1 MSISRTIISR
11 EEKIFNIVNILI
23 MLLILTLTIYPF
35 LNVLAISF
43 NESSD
48 TVKGGITIFPRKFT
62 IENYKVIFT
71 YNNLVSG
78 FINSVLRTIVG
89 TLTSLIA
96 CSMVA
101 YTLGRKHYIF
111 RKQVSLFL
119 VITMYVSG
127 GLIPFFLL
135 VRDLHLMNS
144 FLVYILPGMVGAF
157 NIIIIRS
164 FMENLPEELYESAYI
179 DGANEFTVFLKI
191 IIPLSTPVLATIA
204 LFVAVGQWN
213 NWFDTYLFNGSDP
226 SLTTLMFELMKVLQ
240 STQRAGADAVRT
252 ASQQLK
258 VSQVS
263 PESVKMAITIVT
275 IVPILLVYPFLQKY
289 FVSGM
294 TIGAVKG

>member
-62 IENYKVIFT
+62 TENYKVIFT

>member
-1 MSISRTIISR
+1 MSNSLSMRSK
-11 EEKIFNIVNILI
+11 EEKIFNVVNISI
-23 MLLILTLTIYPF
+23 MLLILVMTIYPF

-43 NESSD
+43 NESSN

-62 IENYKVIFT
+62 LENYKVIFT
-71 YNNLVSG
+71 YNNLMLA
-78 FINSVLRTIVG
+78 FFNSVLRTVTG
-89 TLTSLIA
+89 TATALIA

-101 YTLGRKHYIF
+101 YTLGRKHFKF
-111 RKQVSLFL
+111 RKQISLFL

-135 VRDLHLMNS
+135 VRDLRLMNN
-144 FLVYILPGMVGAF
+144 FLIYILPGMLGAF
-157 NIIIIRS
+157 NVIIIRS
-164 FMENLPEELYESAYI
+164 FMENLPEELYESAYM
-179 DGANEFTVFLKI
+179 DGASDFTVFIKI

-213 NWFDTYLFNGSDP
+213 NWFDTYLFCGSSPD
-226 SLTTLMFELMKVLQ
+226 LTTLMFELMKVLQ
-240 STQRAGADAVRT
+240 STQRAGADAVRS
-252 ASQQLK
+252 ASQQQK
-258 VSQVS
+258 ISQVS
-263 PESVKMAITIVT
+263 PESIKMAITIVT